1 MNGETGKYTWS
12 HAQGFRVFFFFQLFL
27 VLLGDISN
35 IGRDESRRER
45 EKEGRREGDRKRER
59 D

>member
-1 MNGETGKYTWS
+1 MERLASTPGVMLKGLE
-12 HAQGFRVFFFFQLFL
+12 FFFFFQLFL
-27 VLLGDISN
+27 VFLGDISN